1 MNYND
6 NIFCYFT
13 YEGIKKSYNKIYIMK
28 TSALSL
34 TNSKILEIF
43 SENETLKLELENSKL
58 KEENSKL
65 KKENENLK
73 YYGNTNS
80 ICPYNLDNFI

>member
-6 NIFCYFT
+6 NIFSYFT

-28 TSALSL
+28 TTALSL

-43 SENETLKLELENSKL
+43 SANETLKLELENKL
-58 KEENSKL
+58 L
-65 KKENENLK
+65 KDENELLKNENKRLK

>member
-13 YEGIKKSYNKIYIMK
+13 YEGIKISYNKIYIMK
-28 TSALSL
+28 TTALSL

-43 SENETLKLELENSKL
+43 SANETLKLELENKL
-58 KEENSKL
+58 L
-65 KKENENLK
+65 KDENELLKNENKRLK